1 MKTGSIFSLITLL
14 ILSYTAF
21 SQDYPVI
28 SEHERI
34 KKLEPPSGK
43 MKMVFDTDT
52 WNEIDDQ
59 FALIYAIL
67 SEEQVNLQAVYAAP
81 FKNKRSKSAGEGM
94 AKSYQEIIRI
104 LKMFNKDPKGFA
116 FEGSP
121 EFLVNLDN
129 PPRSPAALDLIQKA
143 MKTPVGEPLYV
154 VAVGAITNVASAILI
169 EPRIIERIV
178 VVWLG
183 GHAHHWPDT
192 KEFNLWQDANA
203 ANVIFGSGVPVVQF
217 AVMGGISHLTT
228 TSAEIDLYVKDKGK
242 LGSYLDEIFDE
253 YVKGHARSKVL
264 WDMSAIGYVIDPSW
278 TPSYLTASP
287 HVAENGEYTF
297 NKHRHQI
304 RYVYYIN
311 RDKLFGDFFKKLE
324 TYSKK

>member
-1 MKTGSIFSLITLL
+1 MKTIY
-14 ILSYTAF
+14 ILSFVSMVIISNAIF
-21 SQDYPVI
+21 GQGYPNI
-28 SEHERI
+28 SEQERI
-34 KKLEPPSGK
+34 KKLEPPTGK
-43 MKMVFDTDT
+43 MKFVFDTDT

-67 SEEQVNLQAVYAAP
+67 SEDQIDLQAVYAAP

-94 AKSYQEIIRI
+94 VKSYQEILRI
-104 LKMFNKDPKGFA
+104 LKMFNKAPDGFA

-121 EFLVNLDN
+121 EFLVDLDN
-129 PPRSPAALDLIQKA
+129 PHRSPASLDLIQKA
-143 MKTPVGEPLYV
+143 MKTPIGDPLYV

-192 KEFNLWQDANA
+192 KEFNLWQDPNA
-203 ANVIFGSGVPVVQF
+203 SNVIFDCGVPVVQF
-217 AVMGGISHLTT
+217 SVMGGISHLTT
-228 TSAEIDLYVKDKGK
+228 TPAEIDLYVKEKGK
-242 LGSYLDEIFDE
+242 LGKYLDEIFDE
-253 YVKGHARSKVL
+253 YVTGYARSKVL
-264 WDMSAIGYVIDPSW
+264 WDMSAIGYLIDPSW
-278 TPSYLTASP
+278 TPSYLTSSP
-287 HVAENGEYTF
+287 YVAENGEYTF

-311 RDKLFGDFFKKLE
+311 RDQLFGDFFKKLE
-324 TYSKK
+324 MYSQK